1 VFTYTPPTP
10 AGIGATTL
18 TSFSVGAEGTASGD
32 GSIAYNNT
40 SGVFTYTPPT
50 PAGIGA
56 TTLTSFS
63 VGAEGTASGDGA
75 ISYDNTTGV
84 FTYTPPDLSGYLTAV
99 PANISVTT
107 ATISSTLS
115 LTLLNAAPSSPVN
128 GMIAA
133 SNGTGWDPAVD
144 GLQHINAYLNGVWV
158 QIA

>member
-1 VFTYTPPTP
+1 M
-10 AGIGATTL
+10 
-18 TSFSVGAEGTASGD
+18 
-32 GSIAYNNT
+32 
-40 SGVFTYTPPT
+40 
-50 PAGIGA
+50 
-56 TTLTSFS
+56 
-63 VGAEGTASGDGA
+63 
-75 ISYDNTTGV
+75 